1 MMIIII
7 VIILIIIL
15 LIMIITMIIMIGA
28 LFTIMDRLTYLL
40 AMVGVSLSFETIQK
54 SALLGSAHILRKLLE
69 IKR

>member
-1 MMIIII
+1 
-7 VIILIIIL
+7 
-15 LIMIITMIIMIGA
+15 MIIMIGA